1 MKSAQVRKISA
12 VVIGLTVAGSAIA
25 WGGHDGGRSKSEH
38 HMGRYEK
45 FNGGCGMGRWL
56 GRDELMARE
65 LSAEQIQTLAE
76 ARLIMMGN
84 ENLKVGTIK
93 TTEDGYS
100 VSVVTTKSGDL
111 VRTMELAKNGLP
123 MQMVLRMEEREE
135 RRGK

>member
-1 MKSAQVRKISA
+1 
-12 VVIGLTVAGSAIA
+12 
-25 WGGHDGGRSKSEH
+25 
-38 HMGRYEK
+38 
-45 FNGGCGMGRWL
+45 
-56 GRDELMARE
+56 MARE
-65 LSAEQIQTLAE
+65 LSADQIQTLAE